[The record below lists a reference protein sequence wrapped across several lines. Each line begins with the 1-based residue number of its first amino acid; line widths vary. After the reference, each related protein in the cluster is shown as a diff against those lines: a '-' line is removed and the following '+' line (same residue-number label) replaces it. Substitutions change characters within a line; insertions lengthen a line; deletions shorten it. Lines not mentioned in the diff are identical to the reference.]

1 MPTGYDFDSYLRRT
15 TGVHGWH
22 VEELSGGAANFT
34 VRARQTKHQDQGA
47 QQDANTSSSE
57 PTLVIKQAPSHFA
70 KLPNVPFSPY
80 RQTVEAEA
88 LRQFHAKDSG
98 SSNLQV
104 ILARN
109 PLIRIPRLLTHD
121 VGDGILVQSDLG
133 SHPNLYEALTSS
145 HMSLFMASRLGATLG
160 HFLADLHS
168 FAMISPEAI
177 RRFHNGDAKRVIE
190 GVIGQATS
198 FMRDAGVDDFQ
209 VLGDWALKHWRNRE
223 KNAFSQDVNARLH
236 TDESVKS
243 PIIGICDWEFAGPNH
258 PAADIAQLGCYL
270 HLLSLSPLTG
280 ASAIK
285 TIFSFASS
293 MYERFFFRLCCFC
306 MDGRW
311 STRLHGRLVRT
322 CGVNVKVKELG
333 ADI

>member
-1 MPTGYDFDSYLRRT
+1 MPIAYDFGSYLRRT

-47 QQDANTSSSE
+47 QQDANIFRSE
-57 PTLVIKQAPSHFA
+57 PTFVIKQAPSHFA

-88 LRQFHAKDSG
+88 LRQFHEKDSG
-98 SSNLQV
+98 NSNLQV

-121 VGDGILVQSDLG
+121 AIYGILVQSDLG
-133 SHPNLYEALTSS
+133 SHPNLHEALTSS
-145 HMSLFMASRLGATLG
+145 HMSLFMASILGATLG

-168 FAMISPEAI
+168 SAMISPEAI
-177 RRFHNGDAKRVIE
+177 RLFHNGDAARVME
-190 GVIGQATS
+190 GVISQATS

-223 KNAFSQDVNARLH
+223 KIAFSQGDLWFGTLLIDVDAGSSARLD
-236 TDESVKS
+236 TDESAKS
-243 PIIGICDWEFAGPNH
+243 PIIGICDREFAGPNH
-258 PAADIAQLGCYL
+258 PAADIAQLVMFIIFLATHCEWFPLKHFGFYPEI
-270 HLLSLSPLTG
+270 LSFDPD
-280 ASAIK
+280 
-285 TIFSFASS
+285 
-293 MYERFFFRLCCFC
+293 FF
-306 MDGRW
+306 
-311 STRLHGRLVRT
+311 
-322 CGVNVKVKELG
+322 
-333 ADI
+333 